1 MSNKKSVEAFVLD
14 KNGGAKEL
22 SYSEL
27 NNFDRT
33 DKILWVHF
41 DYSSIEAKDWIT
53 NKSNI
58 NSVAI
63 DALLTEETRP
73 RTTALGDALLIALR
87 GVNLNP
93 NSKPEDMISIRLYIS
108 PNMIIST
115 RKRNLLSISEIIDD
129 LRNGNGPKSSSE
141 FLVQLTLKVTDRM
154 DNVIDEIQDRTDY
167 LEENLIESTDVEIR
181 SEILSIRRETIIL
194 KRYLN
199 PQKEALIKL
208 YNEKI
213 SWIDEYQRIE
223 LRETNDQLMR
233 HIEELD
239 TIRDKVILIQEELA
253 NSMSEQ
259 MNRKMYVLS
268 IISAIF
274 LPLTFLTGLLGINIG
289 GIPGAKDDNAFY
301 VFSFLLVVL
310 VTIQF
315 FIFKRKNWI

>member
-1 MSNKKSVEAFVLD
+1 MIFDSPMQAFLLD
-14 KNGGAKEL
+14 KEGGALEL
-22 SYSEL
+22 SYEEL
-27 NNFDRT
+27 NNVDST
-33 DKILWVHF
+33 NKILWVHF
-41 DYSSIEAKDWIT
+41 DYSSNEAKEWIT
-53 NKSNI
+53 DKSGI
-58 NSVAI
+58 DSVAI

-73 RTTALGDALLIALR
+73 RTTVLGEALLIALR

-93 NSKPEDMISIRLYIS
+93 NSKPEDMISIRLFIS
-108 PNMIIST
+108 PNLIIST
-115 RKRNLLSISEIIDD
+115 RKRNLLSVGEIIDN
-129 LRNGNGPKSSSE
+129 LKKGSGVKSSSE
-141 FLVQLTLKVTDRM
+141 FLVELTLRVTDRM
-154 DNVIDEIQDRTDY
+154 DDVIDQIQERTDF
-167 LEENLIESTDVEIR
+167 LEEILIENFDAEFR
-181 SEILSIRRETIIL
+181 SEILAIRRETIIL
-194 KRYLN
+194 KRYLS
-199 PQKEALIKL
+199 PQKDALIKL

-253 NSMSEQ
+253 NSVSEQ

-289 GIPGAKDDNAFY
+289 GIPGAKDDNAFLI
-301 VFSFLLVVL
+301 FSFLLIIV

-315 FIFKRKNWI
+315 IIFKKKKWI